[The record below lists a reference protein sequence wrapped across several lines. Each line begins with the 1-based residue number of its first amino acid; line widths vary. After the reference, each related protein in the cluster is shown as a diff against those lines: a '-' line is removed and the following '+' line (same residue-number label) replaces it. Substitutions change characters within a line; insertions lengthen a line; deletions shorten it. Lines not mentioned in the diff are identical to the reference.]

1 MEEYNSISK
10 YILNEDEFGLYLKDL
25 CNKLMKYRNYL
36 SIINKVEALDEEVL
50 NLLDF
55 IYTNTKSVYEGEEL
69 LRFINKYYY
78 YLLINNLEKNN
89 SYISEYK
96 SIEDYFNILIKAVKF
111 TNRILNKDSTLD
123 IYFIKILGIQNN
135 I

>member
-1 MEEYNSISK
+1 MLECNIFSRLGSTSISK

-55 IYTNTKSVYEGEEL
+55 IYTNSKSVYEGEEL

-78 YLLINNLEKNN
+78 YLHHIP
-89 SYISEYK
+89 
-96 SIEDYFNILIKAVKF
+96 
-111 TNRILNKDSTLD
+111 KDSDRVASRT
-123 IYFIKILGIQNN
+123 IPSP
-135 I
+135 